1 MDPRAD
7 RRAPWV
13 MESRIRHRRGV
24 ASTGSRKNRKSGCV
38 RITSLRIYSNEE
50 VANKLIDLCL
60 SGCLNTTS
68 LSYFNE

>member
-24 ASTGSRKNRKSGCV
+24 ASTV
-38 RITSLRIYSNEE
+38 SNEE
-50 VANKLIDLCL
+50 VANNLIDFDFCL
-60 SGCLNTTS
+60 SGCPNTTS